1 MNGDCICNTSAFLI
15 FIAMYVLLHM
25 FTSIKPQNVLPLF
38 FFPFIHFMILG
49 GLLYFL
55 MGKRCIKRQPLIIV
69 ILFVFYVSTAAWG
82 FQSSGLRSSKTV
94 KKNFK
99 EAHQLKNTIWTR
111 NDTEPIIESTPI
123 DISEDESI
131 SFN

>member
-1 MNGDCICNTSAFLI
+1 
-15 FIAMYVLLHM
+15 MYVLLHM

-49 GLLYFL
+49 SLLYFL